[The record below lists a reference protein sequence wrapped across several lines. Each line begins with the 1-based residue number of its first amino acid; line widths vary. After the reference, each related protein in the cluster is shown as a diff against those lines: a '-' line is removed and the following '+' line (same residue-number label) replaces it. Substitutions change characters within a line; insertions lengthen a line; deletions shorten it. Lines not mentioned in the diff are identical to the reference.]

1 MSPLALYQ
9 IKISVAHVLTSS
21 LYLMNLETIR
31 IISWLSIDTLLTR
44 PQFYKMQCEE
54 VRPFEHHFES
64 SPTDFGM
71 V

>member
-1 MSPLALYQ
+1 
-9 IKISVAHVLTSS
+9 
-21 LYLMNLETIR
+21 MNLETIR